1 MPPSAV
7 GSGTGM
13 SSEDKIRNKVDE
25 LAGKAKEAA
34 GRATDDPDLEAEGR
48 GQQATSNLRQ
58 AGEKVKDAFR

>member
-34 GRATDDPDLEAEGR
+34 GRATDGIPG
-48 GQQATSNLRQ
+48 S
-58 AGEKVKDAFR
+58 VV